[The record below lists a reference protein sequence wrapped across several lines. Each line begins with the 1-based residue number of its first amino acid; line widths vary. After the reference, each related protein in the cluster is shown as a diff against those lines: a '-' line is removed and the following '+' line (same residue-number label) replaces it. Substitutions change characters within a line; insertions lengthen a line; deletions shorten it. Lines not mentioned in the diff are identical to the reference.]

1 MKPQSRL
8 SWRFL
13 MCLICLICMLRKL
26 FITLL
31 LLCVLIFISLL
42 VLRFAFFTPIQANQN
57 NNQTTTQIIRI
68 QVKSGSSH
76 NTLANQLVN
85 QGLAHDIWT
94 TKLAMKLL
102 NLKPKAGVYAIEPPT
117 TPWQVL
123 KKLQSGTIEM
133 ARITFIEGWSVKQMR
148 QAIARHDGFSQHTE
162 QMSNNDL
169 LTQLRPKIGNTTIT
183 HLEGL
188 FMPDTYLFAQGS
200 GELAVLRQAHQLLL
214 QTLQSEWEKRAPN
227 LPLKTPYEALILA
240 SIIEKETGTKSDRPM
255 IAAVFI
261 NRLKIGMRL
270 QTDPTVIY
278 GLGEQFDG
286 NLRKKDL
293 EADTRYNTYTR
304 SGLPPTPIALP
315 SRESIFA
322 ALHPAQSNALY
333 FVARGDGSS
342 HFSQTLSE
350 HNSAVKRYQLKQ

>member
-1 MKPQSRL
+1 
-8 SWRFL
+8 
-13 MCLICLICMLRKL
+13 MLRKI
-26 FITLL
+26 FITFLF
-31 LLCVLIFISLL
+31 LCVLVFLSLL
-42 VLRFAFFTPIQANQN
+42 ALRFAFFTHINASPEI
-57 NNQTTTQIIRI
+57 NQTTTRTIRI

-94 TKLAMKLL
+94 TKLAMRWL
-102 NLKPKAGVYAIEPPT
+102 NLRPKAGVYAIEPPT

-123 KKLQSGTIEM
+123 KKLQSGNIEM

-148 QAIARHDGFSQHTE
+148 QAIAGHNRFSQHT
-162 QMSNNDL
+162 QAMSSNEL
-169 LTQLRPKIGNTTIT
+169 LTQLSPKIGDTTIT

-227 LPLKTPYEALILA
+227 LPLKTPYEALVLA
-240 SIIEKETGTKSDRPM
+240 SIIEKETGIKADRPM

-278 GLGEQFDG
+278 GLGAQFDG
-286 NLRKKDL
+286 NLRRKHL

-304 SGLPPTPIALP
+304 NGLPPTPIALP
-315 SRESIFA
+315 SRESIMA
-322 ALHPAQSNALY
+322 ALHPAQSTALY

-350 HNSAVKRYQLKQ
+350 HSSAVKRYQLKQ